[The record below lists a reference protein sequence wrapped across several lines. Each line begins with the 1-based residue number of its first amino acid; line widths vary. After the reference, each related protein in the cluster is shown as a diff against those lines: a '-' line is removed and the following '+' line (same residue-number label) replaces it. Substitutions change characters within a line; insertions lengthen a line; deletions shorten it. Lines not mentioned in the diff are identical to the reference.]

1 MKKIIFIVNF
11 LLLSVS
17 SFAQFTFG
25 QSIGQQYVENAVR
38 TGIFLTKHSFRI
50 CDKKSGDL
58 FGLDGKDEFGSQYAF
73 GVKVSGGIL
82 LTNRSV
88 CPWLYDANFDKYKND
103 YSPVLFQAL
112 YSGLE
117 ETPKYD
123 LLDYE
128 YDKKEVVVD
137 TAVYRFMCNTFDGKG
152 FTLDNVTG
160 KKDGWIVWIVA
171 GGDSNPEGNG
181 QLDFIVYRKEITVS
195 KNGQSFEV
203 DKPDGKLKILGG
215 IYVVPTFKEVGI
227 IEFQLCGVL
236 ALTNTSWRMYCPFIG
251 KSENETEQ
259 IDNQQSSEMQLTPI
273 GKDKK
278 EKAKNKKKDRK

>member
-1 MKKIIFIVNF
+1 MRKIIFIVNF

-17 SFAQFTFG
+17 SFAQFSLG
-25 QSIGQQYVENAVR
+25 QSVGQQYVENAVR
-38 TGIFLTKHSFRI
+38 TGLFLTKHSFRI
-50 CDKKSGDL
+50 CDEKSGDL

-73 GVKVSGGIL
+73 GVKVPGGIL

-88 CPWLYDANFDKYKND
+88 CPWLYDVNFEKYKDD

-137 TAVYRFMCNTFDGKG
+137 TAVYRFMSSTFDGKG
-152 FTLDNVTG
+152 FTLDNTTG
-160 KKDGWIVWIVA
+160 KKDGWIIWVVA
-171 GGDSNPEGNG
+171 HENSNSESNV
-181 QLDFIVYRKEITVS
+181 QLDFLVYRKEITVN
-195 KNGQSFEV
+195 KNGQWIEV
-203 DKPDGKLKILGG
+203 DKPDGKQKILGG

-236 ALTNTSWRMYCPFIG
+236 AQANTSWRIYCPFIG
-251 KSENETEQ
+251 KSESKIEQ
-259 IDNQQSSEMQLTPI
+259 IDNQQSSEAELTPI
-273 GKDKK
+273 GKSKK
-278 EKAKNKKKDRK
+278 GKAKNKKSRK

>member
-1 MKKIIFIVNF
+1 MRKVIFIVNF

-17 SFAQFTFG
+17 SFAQFSLG
-25 QSIGQQYVENAVR
+25 QSVGQQYVENAVR

-50 CDKKSGDL
+50 CDEKSGDL

-73 GVKVSGGIL
+73 GVKVPDGIL

-88 CPWLYDANFDKYKND
+88 CPWLYDVNFEKYKDD

-137 TAVYRFMCNTFDGKG
+137 TAVYRFMSSTFDGKG
-152 FTLDNVTG
+152 FTLDNTTG
-160 KKDGWIVWIVA
+160 KKDGWTVWVIA
-171 GGDSNPEGNG
+171 RENSNSESNV
-181 QLDFIVYRKEITVS
+181 QLDFLVYRKEITVN
-195 KNGQSFEV
+195 KNGQWIEV
-203 DKPDGKLKILGG
+203 DKPDGKQKILGG

-236 ALTNTSWRMYCPFIG
+236 AQANASWRIYCPFIG
-251 KSENETEQ
+251 KSESKIEQ
-259 IDNQQSSEMQLTPI
+259 IDNQQSSDAELTPI
-273 GKDKK
+273 GKSKKDKV
-278 EKAKNKKKDRK
+278 KNKKSRK